1 MVNLQDNFLIEFD
14 GFEFKSETQYNLYIL
29 KKHLI
34 RLTNSEKKAIALI
47 KKYKNNLWGE
57 KGLAWALGE
66 KDFEFFCLY
75 YLQDTFVPKENNAAR
90 TLSESHF
97 ELWETVED
105 MFIDDAFDKLE
116 VIAPRGWAKTT
127 VLDFALAM
135 WLHCYRKSIFTL
147 VCGRTEGDAE
157 EFLAQVKQNFEENKY
172 IIASFGK
179 LVDPK
184 NFTVNKLEL
193 ELSNKTKVQA
203 ISSTTS
209 MRGKKYNGVRPTCII
224 ADDYQGKAD
233 IITQEAR
240 DKKYK
245 TWEEDSKFAGDK
257 AVFRKGKKIKM
268 ATKFIVLGTI
278 LHSDCFMSRLL
289 KKNEY
294 HHISHRVCDFNV
306 DDFFNS
312 GLWLEFKNLYF
323 NRKASDPVSDA
334 TEFYYQHEKE
344 MQYETIW
351 PDKFDCLTT
360 AIDYFENPIAF
371 KQELQNDAKNIGE
384 KWFKSAR
391 TEKREDIET
400 HNFLKTM
407 LCMDPASGG
416 GKKNDYTAFLVGSLA
431 DNGFKY
437 SRYGELA
444 KINAR
449 KNFDKYIDKAIDLL
463 KEYTDITHVYIEK
476 NTFNGAD
483 ANQLEKRIN
492 EDFELKYR
500 NITIINEHQKKNKD
514 DKIATIVSDVNGG
527 RIIFAEEDEEF
538 VEQIL
543 EFMGQDYTAH
553 DDAPDIVSEFANRID
568 LIKVLRRVEFLDR
581 RLLGI

>member
-116 VIAPRGWAKTT
+116 LIAPRGWAKTT
-127 VLDFALAM
+127 VLDFALSM

-179 LVDPK
+179 LVDSK

-224 ADDYQGKAD
+224 ADK
-233 IITQEAR
+233 
-240 DKKYK
+240 
-245 TWEEDSKFAGDK
+245 
-257 AVFRKGKKIKM
+257 
-268 ATKFIVLGTI
+268 L
-278 LHSDCFMSRLL
+278 LSRT
-289 KKNEY
+289 
-294 HHISHRVCDFNV
+294 S
-306 DDFFNS
+306 
-312 GLWLEFKNLYF
+312 
-323 NRKASDPVSDA
+323 
-334 TEFYYQHEKE
+334 E
-344 MQYETIW
+344 M
-351 PDKFDCLTT
+351 
-360 AIDYFENPIAF
+360 
-371 KQELQNDAKNIGE
+371 
-384 KWFKSAR
+384 
-391 TEKREDIET
+391 
-400 HNFLKTM
+400 M
-407 LCMDPASGG
+407 
-416 GKKNDYTAFLVGSLA
+416 
-431 DNGFKY
+431 
-437 SRYGELA
+437 
-444 KINAR
+444 
-449 KNFDKYIDKAIDLL
+449 
-463 KEYTDITHVYIEK
+463 
-476 NTFNGAD
+476 
-483 ANQLEKRIN
+483 
-492 EDFELKYR
+492 
-500 NITIINEHQKKNKD
+500 
-514 DKIATIVSDVNGG
+514 
-527 RIIFAEEDEEF
+527 
-538 VEQIL
+538 
-543 EFMGQDYTAH
+543 
-553 DDAPDIVSEFANRID
+553 
-568 LIKVLRRVEFLDR
+568 
-581 RLLGI
+581 

>member
-47 KKYKNNLWGE
+47 KKYKNNIWGE

-66 KDFEFFCLY
+66 KNFEFFCLY

-116 VIAPRGWAKTT
+116 LIAPRGWAKTT
-127 VLDFALAM
+127 VLDFALSM

-179 LVDPK
+179 SVDSK

-323 NRKASDPVSDA
+323 NRKSSDPVSDA

-391 TEKREDIET
+391 TEKRKDIET

-463 KEYTDITHVYIEK
+463 KEYTDITHIYIEK

-492 EDFELKYR
+492 EDLELKYR

-553 DDAPDIVSEFANRID
+553 DDAPDITAEFANRID
-568 LIKVLRRVEFLDR
+568 LIKVISKVTLLDR
-581 RLLGI
+581 RLLGV

>member
-105 MFIDDAFDKLE
+105 MFIEDAFDKLE
-116 VIAPRGWAKTT
+116 LIAPRGWAKTT

-384 KWFKSAR
+384 KRFKSAR
-391 TEKREDIET
+391 TEKRKDIET

-416 GKKNDYTAFLVGSLA
+416 GAKNDYTAFLVGSLA
-431 DNGFKY
+431 DNSFKY
-437 SRYGELA
+437 CRYGELA

-463 KEYTDITHVYIEK
+463 KEYTDITHIYIEK

-492 EDFELKYR
+492 EDLELKYR

-553 DDAPDIVSEFANRID
+553 DDAPDITAEFANRID
-568 LIKVLRRVEFLDR
+568 LIKVISKVTLLDR
-581 RLLGI
+581 RLLGV

>member
-1 MVNLQDNFLIEFD
+1 MVNFQDNFLIEFD

-334 TEFYYQHEKE
+334 TEFYHQHEKE

-416 GKKNDYTAFLVGSLA
+416 GAKNDYTAFLVGSLA

-463 KEYTDITHVYIEK
+463 KEYIDITHIYIEK

-492 EDFELKYR
+492 EDLELKYR

>member
-90 TLSESHF
+90 TLSKSHF

-105 MFIDDAFDKLE
+105 MFIDDVFDKLE
-116 VIAPRGWAKTT
+116 LIAPRGWAKTT
-127 VLDFALAM
+127 VLDFALSM

-147 VCGRTEGDAE
+147 VCGRKESDAE
-157 EFLAQVKQNFEENKY
+157 EFLAQVRQNFEENKY

-179 LVDPK
+179 LVDSK
-184 NFTVNKLEL
+184 KFTVNKLEL
-193 ELSNKTKVQA
+193 ELANGTKVQA
-203 ISSTTS
+203 ISSATS

-224 ADDYQGKAD
+224 ADDYQSKAD
-233 IITQEAR
+233 TITQEAR

-245 TWEEDSKFAGDK
+245 IWEEDAKYAGDK

-323 NRKASDPVSDA
+323 NRKSSDPVSDA

-391 TEKREDIET
+391 TEKRKDIET

-416 GKKNDYTAFLVGSLA
+416 GAKNDYTAFLVGGLA

-463 KEYTDITHVYIEK
+463 KEYIDITHIYIEK

-492 EDFELKYR
+492 EDPELKYR

-553 DDAPDIVSEFANRID
+553 DDAPDITAEFANRID
-568 LIKVLRRVEFLDR
+568 LIKVISKVTLLDR
-581 RLLGI
+581 RLLGV

>member
-1 MVNLQDNFLIEFD
+1 M
-14 GFEFKSETQYNLYIL
+14 
-29 KKHLI
+29 
-34 RLTNSEKKAIALI
+34 
-47 KKYKNNLWGE
+47 
-57 KGLAWALGE
+57 
-66 KDFEFFCLY
+66 
-75 YLQDTFVPKENNAAR
+75 QDTFVPKENNAAR

-105 MFIDDAFDKLE
+105 MFIEDAFDKLE
-116 VIAPRGWAKTT
+116 LIAPRGWAKTT

-384 KWFKSAR
+384 KRFKSAR
-391 TEKREDIET
+391 TEKRKDIET

-416 GKKNDYTAFLVGSLA
+416 GAKNDYTAFLVGSLA
-431 DNGFKY
+431 DNSFKY
-437 SRYGELA
+437 CRYGELA

-463 KEYTDITHVYIEK
+463 KEYTDITHIYIEK

-492 EDFELKYR
+492 EDLELKYR

-553 DDAPDIVSEFANRID
+553 DDAPDITAEFANRID
-568 LIKVLRRVEFLDR
+568 LIKVISKVTLLDR
-581 RLLGI
+581 RLLGV

>member
-437 SRYGELA
+437 TRYGELA

-463 KEYTDITHVYIEK
+463 KEYIDITHIYIEK

-492 EDFELKYR
+492 EDPELKYR

-538 VEQIL
+538 VKQIL

>member
-105 MFIDDAFDKLE
+105 MFIEDAFDKLE
-116 VIAPRGWAKTT
+116 LIAPRGWAKTT
-127 VLDFALAM
+127 VLDFALSM

-179 LVDPK
+179 SVDSK

-294 HHISHRVCDFNV
+294 HHISHRVCNFNV

-323 NRKASDPVSDA
+323 NRKSSDPVSDA

-391 TEKREDIET
+391 TEKREEIET

-416 GKKNDYTAFLVGSLA
+416 GAKNDYTAFLVGSLA
-431 DNGFKY
+431 DNSFKY
-437 SRYGELA
+437 CRYGELA

-463 KEYTDITHVYIEK
+463 KEYIDITHIYIEK

-492 EDFELKYR
+492 EDPELKYR

-553 DDAPDIVSEFANRID
+553 DDAPDITAEFANRID

>member
-1 MVNLQDNFLIEFD
+1 MQDNFLIEFD

-437 SRYGELA
+437 TRYGELA

-463 KEYTDITHVYIEK
+463 KEYIDITHIYIEK

-492 EDFELKYR
+492 EDPELKYR

-538 VEQIL
+538 VKQIL